1 MGKKHLRRLKLFLSS
16 KFKEVQR
23 QDHSLS
29 SILTYKEA
37 GYGGRG
43 ARQSLNSGA
52 SPIRRCQ
59 HHPPSWVKQPAQAPS
74 LLCPSSPTSPL
85 LWPPAPSLPSLS
97 LFSEPPE
104 VSTCSFDAVA
114 WLVEMI
120 ITALAQWPEER
131 LGCGGQQGR
140 AVNREEGGRKVFY

>member
-1 MGKKHLRRLKLFLSS
+1 MEFEGRTGNPRAHPFRKGTVTVSTRGR
-16 KFKEVQR
+16 QR
-23 QDHSLS
+23 P
-29 SILTYKEA
+29 
-37 GYGGRG
+37 G
-43 ARQSLNSGA
+43 ARFGDGGA
-52 SPIRRCQ
+52 PR
-59 HHPPSWVKQPAQAPS
+59 PAP

-114 WLVEMI
+114 WLVEI

-131 LGCGGQQGR
+131 LGCGGAAGAGGEQRRGGK
-140 AVNREEGGRKVFY
+140 EGFLLNADVFKSL